1 MPELPEVESIRIKL
15 EKYLIG
21 HKVEKVKV
29 NYAKALQGDPKKLTG
44 GKVEKIRRFGK
55 VLSIDLD
62 NGYSAVIHIKLTGQL
77 IYRGPNLKNP
87 PSLSKKVVGGV
98 PGLPAKASKMRAGK
112 HTHVV
117 FELDKGGVL
126 LDDKSQRA
134 ALYYNDVRKFGWIKI
149 VKTGQVQEIDFIKKL
164 GPEPLDG
171 LTFKKFKEI
180 LGSTRRS
187 IKTLLMDQSK
197 IGGVGN
203 IYANDALW
211 KAKIHPERPADK
223 LKEDEIKK
231 LYKAIEEVLK
241 AGLKYEG
248 ASELAF
254 VMPDGEEGSYQ
265 DHSLV
270 YGREGES
277 CRRHKDTKVKK
288 KKVAGRGTYYCP
300 ACQRL

>member
-29 NYAKALQGDPKKLTG
+29 NYAKALQGDPKNLIG
-44 GKVEKIRRFGK
+44 GKVKKIRRFGK
-55 VLSIDLD
+55 VLSIDTD

-77 IYRGPNLKNP
+77 IYRGPNLKEP
-87 PSLSKKVVGGV
+87 PNLSKKVTGGV
-98 PGLPAKASKMRAGK
+98 PGK

-149 VKTGQVQEIDFIKKL
+149 VKTDKVEEIDFIKKL

-171 LTFKKFKEI
+171 LTFEKFKEI

-211 KAKIHPERPADK
+211 KAKVHPERPADK

-248 ASELAF
+248 ASELAY
-254 VMPDGEEGSYQ
+254 VSPSGEEGNYQ

-270 YGREGES
+270 YGREGEP
-277 CRRHKDTKVKK
+277 CRRHKDTKIEK